1 MFYRVIFWLHIK
13 LCYFK
18 TFRENFDLKI
28 TITIILKIVN
38 FLHVTFN
45 LCTGRY
51 QPYKKP
57 NDSPTYINL
66 NSDHPHNNMKAL
78 PDSISKRISN
88 ISSDKATFNNAAP
101 FYNHLLSASGYKE
114 NLTYQ
119 KDLPPSIKVKPR
131 KIIWLNPPYSVNVE
145 TNFDREIL
153 TQTLLTERYF
163 FFFFFLSGFSFANIH
178 DSRDS
183 RGRGRVSI

>member
-1 MFYRVIFWLHIK
+1 
-13 LCYFK
+13 
-18 TFRENFDLKI
+18 
-28 TITIILKIVN
+28 
-38 FLHVTFN
+38 
-45 LCTGRY
+45 
-51 QPYKKP
+51 
-57 NDSPTYINL
+57 
-66 NSDHPHNNMKAL
+66 MKAL
-78 PDSISKRISN
+78 SDSISKRISN

-153 TQTLLTERYF
+153 TQTLLTKRYLSSRKKLFSQGTDLPMELEREY
-163 FFFFFLSGFSFANIH
+163 H
-178 DSRDS
+178 R
-183 RGRGRVSI
+183 

>member
-1 MFYRVIFWLHIK
+1 M
-13 LCYFK
+13 
-18 TFRENFDLKI
+18 KI

-57 NDSPTYINL
+57 NDSPTYINV

-163 FFFFFLSGFSFANIH
+163 FFFFFYLGFLSRIFTIH
-178 DSRDS
+178 GTAGEGGGYLFNSSLPLPPASQALRH
-183 RGRGRVSI
+183 